1 MVAKTAEE
9 LLGKRTFK
17 WYDNLDLLSETMKTG
32 FMRFRKKEDVQKTVQ
47 EYYAAKSASYGT
59 SGLEDYCKRYISI
72 LEMPH
77 SDFILMVLKER
88 LKGEEQNDTSNTSHT
103 S

>member
-17 WYDNLDLLSETMKTG
+17 WYDNLELLSETMKIG
-32 FMRFRKKEDVQKTVQ
+32 YMRFRKKEDVEKTIQ
-47 EYYAAKSASYGT
+47 EYYAAKTAFYAPFD
-59 SGLEDYCKRYISI
+59 LEEYCKRYILI

-77 SDFILMVLKER
+77 RDFIDLVLNER
-88 LKGEEQNDTSNTSHT
+88 LKGEEHDTSNASHT